1 MVSSREAFNEYI
13 IKVDKKSLPS
23 PKIEYTPS
31 ISFCIPTKNE
41 GEDLPNCLESIVN
54 QNYDDVEIIIVDGYS
69 SDNTVEI
76 AKKYGCKIYYDNVS
90 LANARQ
96 ISIEKSSRD
105 IVAIWDADIII
116 PHKNWLKDAVECFFT
131 DEKISTVWPTYIA
144 PPTGSWAQKCHI
156 AHSMLIFK
164 DRIEKNRGVFG
175 GGNCLFRRNHVLS
188 VGGFDTSYNF
198 GEDMILAKRL
208 KDAGYKVVQYNDPVI
223 HDTMK
228 SLKALYKRSLWGS
241 KAFESKGLDF
251 YQQTKS
257 DIFREQYYLGIKGMI
272 KGVAYR
278 QFFWIIFPVL
288 IAVKSIA
295 YSKSVLFAKI
305 KNNPL

>member
-1 MVSSREAFNEYI
+1 MVSSRETFNEYI
-13 IKVDKKSLPS
+13 MKIDKKSLS
-23 PKIEYTPS
+23 SSENEYNPS

-41 GEDLPNCLESIVN
+41 GEDLPNCLESILS

-69 SDNTVEI
+69 SDNTIEI

-116 PHKNWLKDAVECFFT
+116 PHKNWLKDAVKCFLL
-131 DEKISTVWPTYIA
+131 DENISTVWPTYAA
-144 PPTGSWAQKCHI
+144 PPSGSWAQKCQI
-156 AHSMLIFK
+156 SHSMLIFK

-175 GGNCLFRRNHVLS
+175 GGNSLFRRNHVMF
-188 VGGFDTSYNF
+188 VGGFDTSYSF

-208 KDAGYKVVQYNDPVI
+208 KDAGYKVVQYKDPVI

-241 KAFESKGLDF
+241 KAFESKGSDF
-251 YQQTKS
+251 YQQTKF
-257 DIFREQYYLGIKGMI
+257 DIFREQYYIGIKGMLN
-272 KGVAYR
+272 GVANR
-278 QFFWIIFPVL
+278 HFFWLMFPLL
-288 IAVKSIA
+288 ILVKSVV

-305 KNNPL
+305 KNNPR